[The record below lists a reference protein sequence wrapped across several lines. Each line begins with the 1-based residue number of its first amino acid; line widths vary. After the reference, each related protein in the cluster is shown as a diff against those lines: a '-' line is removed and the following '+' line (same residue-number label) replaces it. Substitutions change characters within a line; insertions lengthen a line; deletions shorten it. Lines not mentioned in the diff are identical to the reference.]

1 MIELNLLLFMQENF
15 LLSLNQSEIKEEI
28 VNFN

>member
-15 LLSLNQSEIKEEI
+15 LLSLKSVGNKGRNSK
-28 VNFN
+28 F